1 MPRRNEDRIAE
12 VHAARQLPKIGMS
25 IEEAAWSLGVDRS
38 TIDRLL
44 CDGELPYTR
53 VRSKPVID
61 PDDLTTMMKRHKV
74 RRNSDPGFGRRGQD
88 GEGAVNEAITVP
100 AVGKN
105 IPPAERRAPPVALRK
120 NEVVKNRSKTPVSL
134 LSDAV
139 DNTT

>member
-1 MPRRNEDRIAE
+1 MPRRNENRIAE
-12 VHAARQLPKIGMS
+12 VQAARQLPKIGMS

-61 PDDLTTMMKRHKV
+61 PDDLTAMMKRHKV

-88 GEGAVNEAITVP
+88 GEGTVTEAMTMP
-100 AVGKN
+100 GASGM
-105 IPPAERRAPPVALRK
+105 IPPLAPQK
-120 NEVVKNRSKTPVSL
+120 NAVVKNRSKTPVPAL
-134 LSDAV
+134 FDAV
-139 DNTT
+139 